1 MKSLAADSAVVHF
14 ITGYMFKDTVC
25 SSAVTWNKFSRL
37 RGKECCLN
45 AFLMRAKW
53 REPEINSEP
62 GLQIRRTSGEGEA
75 MGTWQEVA
83 EILPQC
89 ICHTKLLKC
98 CSLSSDNA
106 AAFLIMMVVAD
117 NVAAV
122 MKYNPD
128 SEPESAPDL
137 LETKRGGISTIND

>member
-1 MKSLAADSAVVHF
+1 
-14 ITGYMFKDTVC
+14 
-25 SSAVTWNKFSRL
+25 
-37 RGKECCLN
+37 
-45 AFLMRAKW
+45 MRAKR
-53 REPEINSEP
+53 REPEINSDS
-62 GLQIRRTSGEGEA
+62 GLQSRRTNGEGEA
-75 MGTWQEVA
+75 MATWQEVA

-98 CSLSSDNA
+98 YSLSSDNA
-106 AAFLIMMVVAD
+106 AAFLMMVAAD

-122 MKYNPD
+122 MKYNAD

>member
-1 MKSLAADSAVVHF
+1 
-14 ITGYMFKDTVC
+14 
-25 SSAVTWNKFSRL
+25 
-37 RGKECCLN
+37 
-45 AFLMRAKW
+45 MRAKR
-53 REPEINSEP
+53 REPEINSDS
-62 GLQIRRTSGEGEA
+62 GLQSRRTNGEGEA

-98 CSLSSDNA
+98 YSLSSDNA
-106 AAFLIMMVVAD
+106 AAFLMMVAAD